1 MLTAGANT
9 DTFTSRDHSER
20 CARLIDRTRGLI
32 GLLVKACG
40 GSRIDASKRV
50 AVDGR
55 TLDQVR
61 AVPTLR
67 FVSRIGG
74 ALGLEAKLMTEVM
87 AAEPRA
93 RRTPEE
99 IRHAILQADLHD
111 DAVLLEQSAAELQ
124 RTPAHP
130 SDLGLAQL
138 VRARA
143 AVARGDARSALA
155 LVDVALGI
163 GLGRDDRAIA
173 GELART
179 IDFELRLST
188 PWAMTTGHE
197 RPMHEGLSWLVEVCG
212 TARVTHGD
220 EGGWLHR
227 ARAWSVGLG
236 IIRGELGPRAL
247 LREARALLDDAQ
259 HPEHI
264 AWSAS
269 IIALAA
275 LWRRRSAI
283 APGEAERLV
292 EAIVAA
298 EFALDDALADA
309 GPAHEP
315 LFLARRTR
323 VALAEWLV
331 RAELGEIDQSMI
343 DELDSEELARAR
355 MWFPSAGEALR
366 AHGSLFVEITKSQT
380 HTLDASSRDC
390 WMVEQVH
397 SCTPRGRTQARRSE
411 DPC

>member
-1 MLTAGANT
+1 MLTAGADT
-9 DTFTSRDHSER
+9 DTFMSRDHSER

-32 GLLVKACG
+32 GLLVKTCG
-40 GSRIDASKRV
+40 GSRTDASKRV

-55 TLDQVR
+55 TLDQLR

-87 AAEPRA
+87 AAEPRT

-99 IRHAILQADLHD
+99 IRHAILQADLRD
-111 DAVLLEQSAAELQ
+111 DAALLERSAAELQ

-143 AVARGDARSALA
+143 AVARGDARSALT

-163 GLGRDDRAIA
+163 GLGREDRAIA

-179 IDFELRLST
+179 IECELLLAT
-188 PWAMTTGHE
+188 PWAATTCHE
-197 RPMHEGLSWLVEVCG
+197 HPIHAGLTWLVEVCG

-220 EGGWLHR
+220 ERGWLHR
-227 ARAWSVGLG
+227 ASAWSLGLDVV
-236 IIRGELGPRAL
+236 RGELRPRAL
-247 LREARALLDDAQ
+247 LREARALLDEAQ
-259 HPEHI
+259 RPEHI

-269 IIALAA
+269 ILALAA
-275 LWRRRSAI
+275 LWRRRCTT
-283 APGEAERLV
+283 APADVERLV

-298 EFALDDALADA
+298 EFALDDARADA
-309 GPAHEP
+309 DPGLEP

-331 RAELGEIDQSMI
+331 RAELGEVDQSMI

-355 MWFPSAGEALR
+355 MWFPSAADALR
-366 AHGSLFVEITKSQT
+366 AHGNLFVEITKSQT
-380 HTLDASSRDC
+380 HTLDASSCDC

-397 SCTPRGRTQARRSE
+397 SCTPRGRSQARRSE